1 MSKTKNFIDKKEL
14 YQEIISSQGSG
25 KLTPRALELLEQL
38 CDNYISQFYYR
49 NAMDRKDCRQSAL
62 VDCLLAWQ
70 KFNPE
75 VSNNAFSFFTQ
86 TIKIGLIKGWRKLYP
101 GKLDMI
107 SLDGN
112 LNDGG
117 GIYSI

>member
-1 MSKTKNFIDKKEL
+1 MSKRSKNYIDKKKL
-14 YQEIISSQGSG
+14 YQEIIKSQGSG
-25 KLTPRALELLEQL
+25 QLTSEALKLFEQL

-49 NAMDRKDCRQSAL
+49 NADDRNDCRQSAL
-62 VDCLLAWQ
+62 LDCLSAWK

-101 GKLDMI
+101 GKLDMV

-112 LNDGG
+112 LNEG